1 MAEELTGFEKDILDF
16 TDESNLDIKLKPNF
30 YIHMA
35 ILMAQKTLT
44 LSVVKTSITEG
55 LLAYCIFIEHIE
67 MLCSAADYLSPE
79 YKNDIENFKKSAEY
93 TTTEFKAQS
102 AKLANKKLELLMKE
116 IFKRTPLSQPF
127 HDKGEKNKEIE

>member
-1 MAEELTGFEKDILDF
+1 MPDEITNFEKDILDY
-16 TDESNLDIKLKPNF
+16 TDESNMDIKLKPNF

-35 ILMAQKTLT
+35 IIMAQKTLT
-44 LSVVKTSITEG
+44 LSVVKSNIAEG

-79 YKNDIENFKKSAEY
+79 YNLNIENFKKSEEY
-93 TTTEFKAQS
+93 IKTDPKALS

-116 IFKRTPLSQPF
+116 IFKRSPISAPVY
-127 HDKGEKNKEIE
+127 DKGE

>member
-1 MAEELTGFEKDILDF
+1 
-16 TDESNLDIKLKPNF
+16 
-30 YIHMA
+30 
-35 ILMAQKTLT
+35 
-44 LSVVKTSITEG
+44 
-55 LLAYCIFIEHIE
+55 

-93 TTTEFKAQS
+93 TTTELKAQS

-127 HDKGEKNKEIE
+127 HDKGEKKEEIE